1 MEPIQQVLDPIE
13 IIEEMWDKDSIID
26 SVRLDQSSLE
36 RTPLFTKYLKIYNKY
51 KRRLFKLERD
61 YKELNYIKTLY
72 YSGKMTKDELEEREW
87 EPYRLKVL
95 RNDLKMYCDGDKDL
109 NVIKDKIEYNKIVM
123 EYLATILDQVN
134 KRSYDISS
142 AIKWRQFE
150 NGERQ

>member
-1 MEPIQQVLDPIE
+1 
-13 IIEEMWDKDSIID
+13 
-26 SVRLDQSSLE
+26 
-36 RTPLFTKYLKIYNKY
+36 
-51 KRRLFKLERD
+51 
-61 YKELNYIKTLY
+61 
-72 YSGKMTKDELEEREW
+72 MTKDELEEREW

>member
-1 MEPIQQVLDPIE
+1 
-13 IIEEMWDKDSIID
+13 
-26 SVRLDQSSLE
+26 
-36 RTPLFTKYLKIYNKY
+36 
-51 KRRLFKLERD
+51 
-61 YKELNYIKTLY
+61 
-72 YSGKMTKDELEEREW
+72 
-87 EPYRLKVL
+87 
-95 RNDLKMYCDGDKDL
+95 MYCDGDKDL